1 MNMARLPRILKILGG
16 AAATICVSTSLV
28 AGAEPPAAQ
37 ATITSL
43 AGSLAAVSAGS
54 ATDAWAVGQTRT
66 TKTLALHWNGTSW
79 APVPT
84 PAPGTFGSLL
94 SGVTEISP
102 ANVWAVGASEGS
114 GSAALVLH
122 WNGMSWARVP
132 TPSSGV
138 SGLSG
143 VSAVSANDIWA
154 VGSGGTTTHETTLV
168 LHWNGH
174 TWTQVPSP
182 TPPGQVVALFG
193 VSAVSATDVWAVG
206 RDLTSTIGKTLVLH
220 WDGRTWTQVS
230 SPSPGSDNQLFG
242 VHMTSATDG
251 WAVGLESN
259 SVGQDLSLVLH
270 WNGTSWTQVPAPS
283 PSPGGSTGGSFLN
296 GVAMVGTAD
305 VWSAGGTVFDS
316 TGQER
321 TLLLH
326 WNGTSWT
333 RF

>member
-1 MNMARLPRILKILGG
+1 
-16 AAATICVSTSLV
+16 
-28 AGAEPPAAQ
+28 
-37 ATITSL
+37 
-43 AGSLAAVSAGS
+43 
-54 ATDAWAVGQTRT
+54 
-66 TKTLALHWNGTSW
+66 
-79 APVPT
+79 
-84 PAPGTFGSLL
+84 
-94 SGVTEISP
+94 
-102 ANVWAVGASEGS
+102 
-114 GSAALVLH
+114 
-122 WNGMSWARVP
+122 
-132 TPSSGV
+132 
-138 SGLSG
+138 
-143 VSAVSANDIWA
+143 
-154 VGSGGTTTHETTLV
+154 
-168 LHWNGH
+168 
-174 TWTQVPSP
+174 
-182 TPPGQVVALFG
+182 
-193 VSAVSATDVWAVG
+193 
-206 RDLTSTIGKTLVLH
+206 VLH

-259 SVGQDLSLVLH
+259 SVGQDLTLVLHWDGTSWTQVSSPSPGNGGQLTAVSALTGSDAWASGLTFTDAGGEGTLLLH